1 VKRKR
6 ILVVEDD
13 LYVHKFIQQ
22 VLSEKEYEIT
32 GAADGAAALETL
44 EKETFDLVM
53 LDYMLPKVSGLEVC
67 KKVRSDART
76 QLLPIILISAL
87 GTALEGQKEKLGV
100 SSIIAK
106 PFNISKMLDEVER
119 ILGRE

>member
-1 VKRKR
+1 MKRKR